1 MMMIIIV
8 GVKIFDFDRH
18 QNDWACLFL
27 HELTVTG
34 WMIYTY
40 SNTHPDHTTRKKAR
54 GRQLTCQ
61 GNAALRAEAREPALD
76 R

>member
-1 MMMIIIV
+1 MMMTIIID
-8 GVKIFDFDRH
+8 VKIFDFDRH
-18 QNDWACLFL
+18 QNDLFL
-27 HELTVTG
+27 RELTVTG

-61 GNAALRAEAREPALD
+61 GNTALRAEARDILSAPD